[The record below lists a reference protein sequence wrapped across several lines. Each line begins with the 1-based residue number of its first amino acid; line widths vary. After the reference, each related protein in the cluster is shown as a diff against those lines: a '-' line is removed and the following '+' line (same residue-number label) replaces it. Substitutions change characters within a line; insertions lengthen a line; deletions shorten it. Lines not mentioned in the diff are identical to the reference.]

1 MNFRRALGFFAVG
14 AVFALLPR
22 IAPGL
27 FPATGA
33 DGSSTRMIWLQIMSL
48 LQMGLG
54 LSYFA
59 HRTIVGLASL
69 LVYAP
74 RPALAHGAT
83 TRVPQPASVA
93 RPAFAVVRSLSPIG
107 ALQSGLIEQRQ
118 AA

>member
-1 MNFRRALGFFAVG
+1 MG

-22 IAPGL
+22 IAPSL
-27 FPATGA
+27 CPATGM

-59 HRTIVGLASL
+59 RRTFVGLGSL
-69 LVYAP
+69 LVYSPRPISTQRAPQPIMVP
-74 RPALAHGAT
+74 RPARA
-83 TRVPQPASVA
+83 
-93 RPAFAVVRSLSPIG
+93 VRSLSPIG
-107 ALQSGLIEQRQ
+107 AALQGGLLEQRQ

>member
-1 MNFRRALGFFAVG
+1 MG

-74 RPALAHGAT
+74 RPALA
-83 TRVPQPASVA
+83 RVPQPALVA
-93 RPAFAVVRSLSPIG
+93 RPAFAAVRSLSPIS